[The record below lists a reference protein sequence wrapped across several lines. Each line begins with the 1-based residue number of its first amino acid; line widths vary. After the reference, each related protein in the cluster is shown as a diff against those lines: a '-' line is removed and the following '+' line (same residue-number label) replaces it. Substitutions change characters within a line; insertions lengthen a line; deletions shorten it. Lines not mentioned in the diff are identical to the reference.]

1 LSKAKPFAFSPVL
14 YYDIQSLKEH
24 FMAEK
29 KGFFRRHKKLILF
42 FLVIAV
48 IAVIIIFNL
57 QSQREKSIKVS
68 VEKIKKQN
76 LTSIISAS
84 GEVKPKKNVNI
95 SSQIAGRVVI
105 LGVEEGQQV
114 KSGDFLLK
122 LESTQYEANADR
134 DKARIQYLRADLI
147 RAEAV
152 KNRDDAFYKRQ
163 IKLFDAELISTE
175 ALESA
180 KADYEI
186 SKANCD
192 AINFQIKQ
200 AQASLESTLD
210 ILKKTEY
217 YAPIDGIITS
227 LQVEEG
233 ETALVGT
240 MNNPGTILM
249 TIADLSVMEVE
260 VEVDETDVVGVKI
273 GQQSEV
279 KIDAYPEDIIIGTV
293 TEVGSSA
300 LQTVTTA
307 DESKD
312 FKVVVTLENPP
323 ADLKPGLS
331 ASADIITAK
340 KEDVL
345 AVPIS
350 ALVLRDK
357 TEDDQSSEK
366 EQEEGV
372 YIVEESRVKF
382 KPIKKGI
389 MGELMIEITSGLE
402 EGQDVVV
409 GPYSALRLLK
419 DDTLIKA
426 EEKKEE

>member
-1 LSKAKPFAFSPVL
+1 
-14 YYDIQSLKEH
+14 
-24 FMAEK
+24 MAEK
-29 KGFFRRHKKLILF
+29 KGFFRRRKKLILF

-48 IAVIIIFNL
+48 IVVIIIFNL

-68 VEKIKKQN
+68 VEKVQRHD
-76 LTSIISAS
+76 LTSVISAS
-84 GEVKPKKNVNI
+84 GEVRPKKSVNI
-95 SSQIAGRVVI
+95 SSQIAGRVI
-105 LGVEEGQQV
+105 LIGVEEGQQV
-114 KSGDFLLK
+114 KSGNFLLK

-134 DKARIQYLRADLI
+134 DRARIQSLRADQI

-152 KNRDDAFYKRQ
+152 KNRDDGFYKRQ
-163 IKLFDAELISTE
+163 IRLFDAELISTE
-175 ALESA
+175 TLESA
-180 KADYEI
+180 KANYEI

-192 AINFQIKQ
+192 AILYQIRQ

-210 ILKKTEY
+210 VLKKTEY

-227 LQVEEG
+227 LRVEEG

-240 MNNPGTILM
+240 MNNPGTVLM

-260 VEVDETDVVGVKI
+260 VEVDETDVVGVRI
-273 GQQSEV
+273 GQTSEV
-279 KIDAYPEDIIIGTV
+279 KIDAYPDKTIMGTV
-293 TEVGSSA
+293 TEIGSSA
-300 LQTVTTA
+300 LLTTASA

-312 FKVVVTLENPP
+312 FKVVVTLEDPP
-323 ADLKPGLS
+323 SDLKPGLS
-331 ASADIITAK
+331 ASADIIIAK

-350 ALVLRDK
+350 ALVLKDK
-357 TEDDQSSEK
+357 ATESGNAEN

-372 YIVEESRVKF
+372 FIVQESRVKF
-382 KPIKKGI
+382 VPTEKGI
-389 MGELMIEITSGLE
+389 MGELLIEITSGLD

-419 DDTLIKA
+419 EDTLIKA
-426 EEKKEE
+426 EEKKDE

>member
-1 LSKAKPFAFSPVL
+1 
-14 YYDIQSLKEH
+14 
-24 FMAEK
+24 MAEK
-29 KGFFRRHKKLILF
+29 EGFFRRKKKLILF

-48 IAVIIIFNL
+48 IAVIIFFNL

-68 VEKIKKQN
+68 VQKVERKN
-76 LTSIISAS
+76 LTSVISAS

-95 SSQIAGRVVI
+95 SSQIAGRVI
-105 LGVEEGQQV
+105 KIGVEEGQQV
-114 KSGDFLLK
+114 KAGDFLLK

-134 DKARIQYLRADLI
+134 DRARIQSLKADQI

-152 KNRDDAFYKRQ
+152 LKRDEGFYQRQ
-163 IKLFDAELISTE
+163 VKLFDAQLISTE
-175 ALESA
+175 TLESA
-180 KADYEI
+180 KANYEI
-186 SKANCD
+186 SKANYD
-192 AINFQIKQ
+192 AILFQIKQ

-217 YAPIDGIITS
+217 YAPIEGIITS
-227 LQVEEG
+227 LRVEEG

-240 MNNPGTILM
+240 MNNPGTVLM

-273 GQQSEV
+273 GQSSEV
-279 KIDAYPEDIIIGTV
+279 KIDAYPTETIQGTV

-300 LQTVTTA
+300 LQTATTA

-323 ADLKPGLS
+323 PDLKPGLS

-340 KEDVL
+340 RNNVL

-350 ALVLRDK
+350 ALVLREKAAD
-357 TEDDQSSEK
+357 EQGDEK

-372 YIVEESRVKF
+372 YIVQESRVKF
-382 KPIKKGI
+382 VPITKGI
-389 MGELMIEITSGLE
+389 MGELLIEITSGLE

-419 DDTLIKA
+419 DDALIKA
-426 EEKKEE
+426 EEKREE

>member
-1 LSKAKPFAFSPVL
+1 
-14 YYDIQSLKEH
+14 
-24 FMAEK
+24 MAEK
-29 KGFFRRHKKLILF
+29 KGFFRRRKKLILF

-48 IAVIIIFNL
+48 IVVIIIFNL

-68 VEKIKKQN
+68 VEKVQRHD
-76 LTSIISAS
+76 LTSVISAS
-84 GEVKPKKNVNI
+84 GEVRPKKSVNI
-95 SSQIAGRVVI
+95 SSQIAGRVI
-105 LGVEEGQQV
+105 LIGVEEGQQV
-114 KSGDFLLK
+114 MSGNFLLK

-134 DKARIQYLRADLI
+134 DRARIQSLRADQI

-152 KNRDDAFYKRQ
+152 KNRDDGFYKRQ

-175 ALESA
+175 TLESA
-180 KADYEI
+180 KANYEI

-192 AINFQIKQ
+192 AILYQIRQ

-210 ILKKTEY
+210 VLKKTEY

-227 LQVEEG
+227 LRVEEG

-240 MNNPGTILM
+240 MNNPGTVLM

-260 VEVDETDVVGVKI
+260 VEVDETDVVGVRI
-273 GQQSEV
+273 GQTSEV
-279 KIDAYPEDIIIGTV
+279 KIDAYPDKTIMGTV
-293 TEVGSSA
+293 TEIGSSA
-300 LQTVTTA
+300 LLTTASA

-312 FKVVVTLENPP
+312 FKVVVTLEDPP
-323 ADLKPGLS
+323 SDLKPGLS
-331 ASADIITAK
+331 ASADIIIAK

-345 AVPIS
+345 AIPIS
-350 ALVLRDK
+350 ALVLKDK
-357 TEDDQSSEK
+357 ATESGNAEN

-372 YIVEESRVKF
+372 FIVQESRVKF
-382 KPIKKGI
+382 VPTEKGI
-389 MGELMIEITSGLE
+389 MGELLIEITSGLD

-419 DDTLIKA
+419 EDTLIKA
-426 EEKKEE
+426 EEKKDE

>member
-1 LSKAKPFAFSPVL
+1 
-14 YYDIQSLKEH
+14 
-24 FMAEK
+24 MAEK
-29 KGFFRRHKKLILF
+29 KGFFRRRKKLILF

-68 VEKIKKQN
+68 VEKVKRHN
-76 LTSIISAS
+76 LTSVISAS
-84 GEVKPKKNVNI
+84 GEVKPRKNVNI
-95 SSQIAGRVVI
+95 SSQIAGRI
-105 LGVEEGQQV
+105 IKLGVEEGQRV
-114 KSGDFLLK
+114 KTGDFLLK

-134 DKARIQYLRADLI
+134 DRARIQSLRADLI
-147 RAEAV
+147 RAQAV
-152 KNRDDAFYKRQ
+152 KNRDDGFYKRQ
-163 IKLFDAELISTE
+163 IKLSDAELISTE
-175 ALESA
+175 TLESA
-180 KADYEI
+180 KANYEI
-186 SKANCD
+186 SKANYD
-192 AINFQIKQ
+192 AIIFQIRQ

-227 LQVEEG
+227 LRVEEG

-260 VEVDETDVVGVKI
+260 VEVDETDVVGVGI
-273 GQQSEV
+273 GQTSEV
-279 KIDAYPEDIIIGTV
+279 KIDAYPDKTIMGTV
-293 TEVGSSA
+293 TEIGSSA
-300 LQTVTTA
+300 LQTITTA

-312 FKVVVTLENPP
+312 FKVVVTLEDPP
-323 ADLKPGLS
+323 SDLKPGLS
-331 ASADIITAK
+331 ASADIIIAK

-350 ALVLRDK
+350 ALVLKDK
-357 TEDDQSSEK
+357 ETDNENAET

-372 YIVEESRVKF
+372 YIVQESRVNF
-382 KPIKKGI
+382 VPTQKGI

-419 DDTLIKA
+419 ENTLIKA
-426 EEKKEE
+426 EEKKDE